1 MVKFSSKK
9 NIEDIDYEYYK
20 SLIGYFPQDYFL
32 FNGTIKDNILFYR
45 NNIDSGQFEK
55 IVSLC
60 NVDEFVESFPDKYQ
74 TIVGDSGLKLSG
86 GQKQRICLARALI
99 GSPKV
104 LVLDEATSAL
114 DKETDLYIQKTN

>member
-1 MVKFSSKK
+1 M
-9 NIEDIDYEYYK
+9 
-20 SLIGYFPQDYFL
+20 
-32 FNGTIKDNILFYR
+32 
-45 NNIDSGQFEK
+45 
-55 IVSLC
+55 SLC
-60 NVDEFVESFPDKYQ
+60 NVDEFVERFPDKYQ

-114 DKETDLYIQKTN
+114 DKETDLYIQRTIKKLKKNTTIISVSHKLSSTQYADVIFRLKNSNITFTDKRNKKN